1 MGSGGRSGGVSEKGA
16 TGAGELKSTAS
27 QTGKSSPRSAS
38 VNASGVAKKL
48 IGGLPLGSTSREAW
62 KWVISGIPA
71 L

>member
-27 QTGKSSPRSAS
+27 QTGKSSPE
-38 VNASGVAKKL
+38 
-48 IGGLPLGSTSREAW
+48 IGFCQRLGSGEKADRGTATWFNIARSVEVGPYRESR
-62 KWVISGIPA
+62 